1 MMKNRKH
8 EPILFSYRDCDDFAA
23 YLEEQARLG
32 WHFKEIHM
40 GLVFERGKPA
50 EIRYRVEVF
59 PKRREEDDRP
69 TGETK
74 EYAAY
79 CEAAGWKFV
88 GSVRKFCIFEQMEG
102 EAVPIVTDEERLAN
116 VVRAERGILATN
128 WWETLTIAFNLTFF
142 AEDFPMMVPIMLAV
156 GICVLVRTISLVG
169 WSRRWRRRLREGKG
183 LRLASRGGTAWRVV
197 KNTIFE
203 CLVYVWLCISIVGL
217 ISTAQIGWIGAGIWV
232 MVLMVFGVFLIFS
245 NWFRGSDTFSGVLMV
260 ICLLAIMAAWGLS
273 MGEGLA
279 ELTGTANRPI

>member
-40 GLVFERGKPA
+40 GLVFERGEPA

-59 PKRREEDDRP
+59 PKRREEDDGA
-69 TGETK
+69 TWETK

-116 VVRAERGILATN
+116 VVRAERGFWRQT
-128 WWETLTIAFNLTFF
+128 
-142 AEDFPMMVPIMLAV
+142 
-156 GICVLVRTISLVG
+156 GG
-169 WSRRWRRRLREGKG
+169 RR
-183 LRLASRGGTAWRVV
+183 
-197 KNTIFE
+197 
-203 CLVYVWLCISIVGL
+203 
-217 ISTAQIGWIGAGIWV
+217 
-232 MVLMVFGVFLIFS
+232 
-245 NWFRGSDTFSGVLMV
+245 
-260 ICLLAIMAAWGLS
+260 
-273 MGEGLA
+273 
-279 ELTGTANRPI
+279 

>member
-59 PKRREEDDRP
+59 PKRREEDDGA
-69 TGETK
+69 TWETK

-116 VVRAERGILATN
+116 VVRAERGILATR
-128 WWETLTIAFNLTFF
+128 WWQMLVVVFLLAD
-142 AEDFPMMVPIMLAV
+142 DFPPLFPVTLILVLCILAQ
-156 GICVLVRTISLVG
+156 TISLIG
-169 WSRRWRRRLREGKG
+169 WTWCWRRRLREGKL
-183 LRLASRGGTAWRVV
+183 LRLGNGGGMVWRVV

-203 CLVYVWLCISIVGL
+203 CLVYIWLCIFIVGL
-217 ISTAQIGWIGAGIWV
+217 ISTAQIGWIVAVIWV
-232 MVLMVFGVFLIFS
+232 IVLMVFGVFLIFS
-245 NWFRGSDTFSGVLMV
+245 NWFRGSDTFSGVLMIV
-260 ICLLAIMAAWGLS
+260 CLLAIMAAWVLS
-273 MGEGLA
+273 MGESIV
-279 ELTGTANRPI
+279 ELTETANRLI

>member
-32 WHFKEIHM
+32 WRLKEIRI
-40 GLVFERGKPA
+40 GLVFERSEPA
-50 EIRYRVEVF
+50 DIRYRVEVF

-79 CEAAGWKFV
+79 CEAAGWKFA
-88 GSVRKFCIFEQMEG
+88 GSVRKFCIFEQMDG
-102 EAVPIVTDEERLAN
+102 EAVPIVTDEERLAD
-116 VVRAERGILATN
+116 VVRAERGILATR
-128 WWETLTIAFNLTFF
+128 WWEALTIAFDLTFF

-156 GICVLVRTISLVG
+156 GICILAQTISLIG
-169 WSRRWRRRLREGKG
+169 WTWCWKRRLREGKL
-183 LRLASRGGTAWRVV
+183 LRLGNGGGMVWRVV

-203 CLVYVWLCISIVGL
+203 CLVYIWLCIFIVGL
-217 ISTAQIGWIGAGIWV
+217 ISTAQIGWIVAVIWV

-245 NWFRGSDTFSGVLMV
+245 NWFRGSDTFSGVLMIV
-260 ICLLAIMAAWGLS
+260 CLLAIMAAWVLS
-273 MGEGLA
+273 MGESIV
-279 ELTGTANRPI
+279 ELTETANRLI